1 MTGWEPATE
10 AEVAM
15 RDALR
20 AQDQQQYFR
29 VLTRVDLVL
38 PIAGGPTA
46 GWGTWTSEGRTH
58 VLAFTSVAALR
69 ASLGENA
76 GATRLVAYPDL
87 AAGWPNQE
95 WWLAVNPGLPIEG
108 YLPAWYV
115 AQLARGDVRL
125 PGRTMGARARLE
137 RVESAARAARDGVP
151 GPVRDSGPGPVRDGV
166 SGAVRD
172 SVSGSVRD
180 VGAESGRFGVPEPA
194 REAPSVPVPAAVT
207 PPTPS
212 GRGGRV
218 AEAEEPATVPM
229 RSVPLL
235 GRRAPT
241 APHRRPASGDHGR
254 TGAGDGADPDA
265 LDGWLTDLRRRPDEP
280 DPFAAGRATP
290 DEPPAPPAPPPARS
304 FFEPTSGRATR
315 RPSPL
320 DTPRRSGE
328 RATPPSRFAGGQPF
342 PRRRPLNEPVREDQ
356 TRPFRVG
363 ADEPAPTSAEP
374 AAPFR
379 PARPPE
385 DTPRTLPRRHS
396 GPPAPDRWAGTR
408 TDHDAPGWTPLDDP
422 TEAEALP
429 PSMAEPV
436 SAPPAPRRDFTPI
449 VIEGT
454 VIEARDL
461 TAPAATG
468 PASEGY
474 AAAGPV
480 VSRVD
485 AADPVGSP
493 TVDVAEPA
501 QADDRRA
508 PEPFV
513 TEPSVAEPFVTEP
526 SVAEPFV
533 TEPSVAGLSVA
544 GLSVSEPSVSEPSV
558 SEPSVAGPS
567 VAGPSVGGPQSTAP
581 FSTGSFATGPMAAEP
596 FDAGA
601 SATAP
606 FASQPSATDSFDA
619 GSSAPTEPFATG
631 SRSDRVGSAWETTAP
646 LSPAAAEPFPSPASE
661 PTRSVFDPL
670 RPAAEASVP
679 ADVAPLPTGPDE
691 PTVSLARPARYP
703 DEPTVSL
710 FEPTTPLFTPSPSP
724 SPSSSPSQPTSPAS
738 ASPSDEPGTPVTSS
752 AGEPTR
758 SLFEPLSFP
767 AAPVPAEPTVS
778 LSTPVADEPT
788 TSLSSPVTDEP
799 TTSLFAPSA
808 AEPTVSLPASAT
820 SDEVTTSL
828 SAPAGDEVT
837 TSLSAPVA
845 AEPTVSLFAPVPS
858 DEPTTSLFAPV
869 SGPAA
874 DEPTTSLFASAAD
887 EATTSLFAPASR
899 PAADEPTTSFFA
911 PSPSEEPS
919 PSSETG
925 LETET
930 IPYVTAGEPRVEPV
944 TDGTGRPAVEP
955 DFVPANEVE
964 EELLAAAASGNT
976 DGFLTTLLLAR
987 VMLPVAFDSAA
998 GTRPGDPGFS
1008 WRTETVDGVRYV
1020 VVYTSPERLAEH
1032 AGGPVDTVRVKFVQ
1046 LIRQWPDVAWSFRV
1060 NPDTPVGAAYPGEQV
1075 LALANWAAEVG
1086 LGDDP
1091 ETEPEPPATGPAPTT
1106 EPRPD
1111 APAAKPTRPVVM
1123 QKAIA
1128 ASQLAYY
1135 LERGYDRVSG
1145 FVHRAGELAHL
1156 RTPAELFDAL
1166 GLGHPGSPF
1175 SRDAEELYLLRWP
1188 AYRPSLYRIPYGGQ
1202 NEAAMRAMEG
1212 WVIERYPFRGNGF
1225 APGESSD
1232 VIAEFKVDSARLP
1245 HGAELWRVAADGG
1258 ARLVAVLDT
1267 DALLWRKADGA

>member
-29 VLTRVDLVL
+29 VLTHVDLVL

-69 ASLGENA
+69 ASLAENA

-137 RVESAARAARDGVP
+137 RVESAARAARDGAP
-151 GPVRDSGPGPVRDGV
+151 GPVRDT
-166 SGAVRD
+166 
-172 SVSGSVRD
+172 VSGSVRD
-180 VGAESGRFGVPEPA
+180 VGAESGRFAVPEPA
-194 REAPSVPVPAAVT
+194 REAPSVPVPAAAT
-207 PPTPS
+207 PPAPP

-254 TGAGDGADPDA
+254 AGAGNGADPDA

-363 ADEPAPTSAEP
+363 ADEPAPTPVEP
-374 AAPFR
+374 TAPFR

-396 GPPAPDRWAGTR
+396 GPPAPDRWAGTH
-408 TDHDAPGWTPLDDP
+408 TDLDAPGWTPLDDP

-461 TAPAATG
+461 TAPAAAG

-474 AAAGPV
+474 AATGPV
-480 VSRVD
+480 VPRVD
-485 AADPVGSP
+485 AAEPVGSP
-493 TVDVAEPA
+493 AVDVDEPA
-501 QADDRRA
+501 WADDRRA

-513 TEPSVAEPFVTEP
+513 TE
-526 SVAEPFV
+526 
-533 TEPSVAGLSVA
+533 LSVA
-544 GLSVSEPSVSEPSV
+544 GLSVSEPSVSEPFVAEPSV
-558 SEPSVAGPS
+558 AEPFVAEPSVAGPK
-567 VAGPSVGGPQSTAP
+567 STVP

-596 FDAGA
+596 YDVGSA
-601 SATAP
+601 ATAP
-606 FASQPSATDSFDA
+606 FATQPSATDSFDV

-646 LSPAAAEPFPSPASE
+646 LSPAAAEPFPSLASE
-661 PTRSVFDPL
+661 PTSSVFDPL

-679 ADVAPLPTGPDE
+679 ADAAPLPTGPDE

-710 FEPTTPLFTPSPSP
+710 FESTTPLFTPSSSSSP
-724 SPSSSPSQPTSPAS
+724 TPSSSPSQPTSPAS

-758 SLFEPLSFP
+758 SLFEPLSSP

-778 LSTPVADEPT
+778 LFAPVPDEPT
-788 TSLSSPVTDEP
+788 TSLSSPVPAEP
-799 TTSLFAPSA
+799 TSLFAPVTD
-808 AEPTVSLPASAT
+808 EPTVSLPAPAT

-828 SAPAGDEVT
+828 SAPPGDEVT
-837 TSLSAPVA
+837 TSLSAPVP
-845 AEPTVSLFAPVPS
+845 AEPTSLFAPAPS

-869 SGPAA
+869 SRPAA
-874 DEPTTSLFASAAD
+874 DEPTTSLFSSATNEPTTSLFAPAAD

-899 PAADEPTTSFFA
+899 PAEDEPTTSIFA

-919 PSSETG
+919 PSPETG

-930 IPYVTAGEPRVEPV
+930 IPYVIAEEPRVEPV

-955 DFVPANEVE
+955 DFVPANDVE

-998 GTRPGDPGFS
+998 GSRPGDPGFS

-1091 ETEPEPPATGPAPTT
+1091 ETEPGPPATGPAPTT

-1111 APAAKPTRPVVM
+1111 APAAKPSRPVVM

-1245 HGAELWRVAADGG
+1245 HGAELWRVAADGD